1 MTKNANA
8 NTATTNTIIGFPEI
22 DIVVRKRGES
32 EAKRRL
38 VAKFGVAE
46 GYKLLKAYNA
56 ISKAQVKKEL
66 IPSVWD
72 KVLVTMDL
80 EVPKAPEREEGNC
93 LFLKPFD
100 WFITDEG
107 EVVPPGLAVKYW
119 YDGNEYAIPKTPKE
133 KTQNILEC
141 YHNTH
146 NELVR
151 SKFESAVTGYMYE
164 DPVKSVITPREYYKN
179 EPIFVALRY
188 SKEVEEKEYDPLWEV
203 KNYLYE
209 TRGFRLFDGSKDLD
223 AQTELDEAEALLEA
237 QRTDYETSFWGEII
251 LQVTGRNSKW
261 EKNPFEQSVKEAIE
275 NIKLCMKECPLKA
288 IELTKTI
295 AEQLKDMTDTS
306 VHQKRCSERLEDP
319 HCDKE
324 SYELDYEKR
333 AIRIAPKEREF
344 RWALKSALSK
354 TAREVGAD
362 KYIKWLN
369 KWAPT
374 ETARK
379 VDVKKES
386 FKVARAIGYK
396 EACDYFFQ
404 KTFGEAWERELKI
417 FLEFNPEGRNAYLA
431 SAKVCELIAKFE
443 TERCFKYAIQTA
455 LQDSTYDVF
464 IDAYENFLHKELDLS
479 IIHNWLKSTKLEKYD
494 NTLSKIEIGYRE
506 AKIISLEQN
515 QTILL
520 EDFRKFREME
530 KGGMNVNPD
539 IYTSLRKQL
548 TQLSKM
554 IEELKAKGEE
564 EA

>member
-1 MTKNANA
+1 MTNITNV
-8 NTATTNTIIGFPEI
+8 NRTATTNTTIGFPEI

-38 VAKFGVAE
+38 VAKLGVAE
-46 GYKLLKAYNA
+46 GYKLLKAYGA

-80 EVPKAPEREEGNC
+80 EAPKAPEREEGNC

-107 EVVPPGLAVKYW
+107 EVIPPGLVVKYW

-151 SKFESAVTGYMYE
+151 SKFESSVTGYMYE
-164 DPVKSVITPREYYKN
+164 DPVKSVVTPREYYKN
-179 EPIFVALRY
+179 EPIFVALRAT
-188 SKEVEEKEYDPLWEV
+188 KEVEEKEYDPLWEV
-203 KNYLYE
+203 KNFLYE
-209 TRGFRLFDGSKDLD
+209 TRDFRLFDGSKDLD
-223 AQTELDEAEALLEA
+223 AQTEYDKAEALLRA
-237 QRTDYETSFWGEII
+237 QRSEFEISHWGELI
-251 LQVTGRNSKW
+251 LQSIGD
-261 EKNPFEQSVKEAIE
+261 
-275 NIKLCMKECPLKA
+275 IKLRMKDHPMEA
-288 IELTKTI
+288 IELTKLI
-295 AEQLKDMTDTS
+295 AESLQDMTNTT
-306 VHQKRCSERLEDP
+306 VHQKRCSEYLEDT
-319 HCDKE
+319 HCDEE
-324 SYELDYEKR
+324 SYELDLEKR
-333 AIRIAPKEREF
+333 AIKIAPKEREF
-344 RWALKSALSK
+344 RWALKRELSK
-354 TAREVGAD
+354 AAREVGAD
-362 KYIKWLN
+362 KYLRWLN

-374 ETARK
+374 ETAKK
-379 VDVKKES
+379 VDMKKES

-443 TERCFKYAIQTA
+443 TERCFKYALQTA

-464 IDAYENFLHKELDLS
+464 IDAYENFLHKELDLT
-479 IIHNWLKSTKLEKYD
+479 IIRNWLRSTKLEKYD
-494 NTLSKIEIGYRE
+494 NALSKIDLAYRE

-515 QTILL
+515 SLIISSDLDKL
-520 EDFRKFREME
+520 EDMKAQGCPVNE
-530 KGGMNVNPD
+530 NV
-539 IYTSLRKQL
+539 ILSLQN
-548 TQLSKM
+548 QLSNLSKL
-554 IEELKAKGEE
+554 IEDLRDANEKEE